1 MVHNYRYKISNKV
14 CMMIGSTQNIQAYQ
28 ASRAEHS
35 SKSKELEEIKEVHK
49 ESKAAQFSQ
58 IMSEVQSFV
67 KAKADESS
75 FEVDYQKFQDF
86 LAEVGYDGKPIAS
99 LSKEEAAEL
108 VGEDGFFGVKQ
119 TSERIAQFVI
129 SGSGG
134 DEELLRE
141 GRKGILQ
148 GLKDAEQMWGGKLP
162 DIAYESMDKAVAM
175 VDKALSEGGFSILNE
190 KV

>member
-1 MVHNYRYKISNKV
+1 MV
-14 CMMIGSTQNIQAYQ
+14 GSTQNIQAYQ
-28 ASRAEHS
+28 AGKVEHV
-35 SKSKELEEIKEVHK
+35 SKAKAVEAIQEVHK
-49 ESKAAQFSQ
+49 ESKAAQLAQ
-58 IMSEVQSFV
+58 IMSEVQSYL
-67 KAKADESS
+67 KEKTPESS

-108 VGEDGFFGVKQ
+108 VSEDGFFGIKQ

-129 SGSGG
+129 SGAGG

-148 GLKDAEQMWGGKLP
+148 GLKDAEEMWGGKLP
-162 DIAYESMDKAVAM
+162 DIAYETMDKAVAM
-175 VDKALSEGGFSILNE
+175 VDKALTDGGFSILNE
-190 KV
+190 KA

>member
-1 MVHNYRYKISNKV
+1 MV
-14 CMMIGSTQNIQAYQ
+14 GSTQSIQAYQ
-28 ASRAEHS
+28 ANRTEHS
-35 SKSKELEEIKEVHK
+35 NKSKELEEIKEVHK
-49 ESKAAQFSQ
+49 ESKTAQFAQ

-67 KAKADESS
+67 SEKAEDSS
-75 FEVDYQKFQDF
+75 FEVDYQKFKDF
-86 LAEVGYDGKPIAS
+86 LAEAGYKGEPIAT
-99 LSKEEAAEL
+99 LSKEEAAAL
-108 VGEDGFFGVKQ
+108 VSEDGFFGVKQ

-129 SGSGG
+129 SSSGG

-162 DIAYESMDKAVAM
+162 DIAYVTMDKAVSM
-175 VDKALSEGGFSILNE
+175 VDKALSDGGFSILNE

>member
-1 MVHNYRYKISNKV
+1 
-14 CMMIGSTQNIQAYQ
+14 MIGSTQNIQAYQ
-28 ASRAEHS
+28 ASRAEQS

-67 KAKADESS
+67 KAKAEESS
-75 FEVDYQKFQDF
+75 FEVDYQKFKDF
-86 LAEVGYDGKPIAS
+86 LAEVGYTGEPIAS

-108 VGEDGFFGVKQ
+108 VSEDGFFGVDQ

-129 SGSGG
+129 AGSGG

-162 DIAYESMDKAVAM
+162 DIAYETMDKAVAM
-175 VDKALSEGGFSILNE
+175 VDKALVEGGFSILNE